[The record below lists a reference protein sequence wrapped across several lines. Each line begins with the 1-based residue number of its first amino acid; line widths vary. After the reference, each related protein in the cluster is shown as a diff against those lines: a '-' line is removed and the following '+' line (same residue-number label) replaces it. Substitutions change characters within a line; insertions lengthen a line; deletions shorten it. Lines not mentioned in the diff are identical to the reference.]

1 MEASR
6 LMIMSARQ
14 PRNLV
19 LLIMLMQIMFGL
31 LQAVEEWQAVSEEE
45 KLEMERQLKIINKSP
60 VKSFKTDY
68 GDIFDCIDIYKQ
80 HAFDHPLLKHHKV
93 QMRPKHIPES
103 MVRGKSPRFLP
114 KHIKCPPGSVLIKR
128 TTQEDLIMDKKIK
141 ALGLINY
148 PTSSHFNTTGVG
160 PIDLTIGNAYAA
172 AHYFKHNFGAKTIM
186 NVWNP
191 TTLSDQASFAYL
203 WIANG
208 PADALNVVQ
217 AGWGVQPQL
226 FSSNYTRLLTYW
238 TVDGYRKT
246 GCTNYLCPG
255 FVQVHRQISL
265 GMVLNQISIYNGTQ
279 SDIEIAIIRD
289 GEWWLKLF
297 NQFIGYWPQKLFY
310 YMYGGANVAVWGG
323 MAASPTNELSPPMGS
338 GHFPKD
344 GHQNKSAYFKQTR
357 IWDNANFVDP
367 EADKLL
373 LSATR
378 PDCYGSETAPDDAA
392 PNAIVFFYGGPGQCN
407 L

>member
-1 MEASR
+1 
-6 LMIMSARQ
+6 
-14 PRNLV
+14 
-19 LLIMLMQIMFGL
+19 
-31 LQAVEEWQAVSEEE
+31 
-45 KLEMERQLKIINKSP
+45 
-60 VKSFKTDY
+60 
-68 GDIFDCIDIYKQ
+68 
-80 HAFDHPLLKHHKV
+80 
-93 QMRPKHIPES
+93 
-103 MVRGKSPRFLP
+103 
-114 KHIKCPPGSVLIKR
+114 
-128 TTQEDLIMDKKIK
+128 MDKKIK

-148 PTSSHFNTTGVG
+148 PTSSHFNTTGAG
-160 PIDLTIGNAYAA
+160 PIDLTVGNAYAA
-172 AHYFKHNFGAKTIM
+172 AHYVKHNFGAKTIM
-186 NVWNP
+186 NVWSP

-226 FSSNYTRLLTYW
+226 FSSNYSRLLTYW

-279 SDIEIAIIRD
+279 
-289 GEWWLKLF
+289 K
-297 NQFIGYWPQKLFY
+297 
-310 YMYGGANVAVWGG
+310 
-323 MAASPTNELSPPMGS
+323 
-338 GHFPKD
+338 
-344 GHQNKSAYFKQTR
+344 
-357 IWDNANFVDP
+357 
-367 EADKLL
+367 ADKLV

-392 PNAIVFFYGGPGQCN
+392 PNAIDPFYGGPGQCN

>member
-19 LLIMLMQIMFGL
+19 LLVMLMQIMFGL

-80 HAFDHPLLKHHKV
+80 HAFDHHLLKDHKV

-148 PTSSHFNTTGVG
+148 PTSSHFNTTGFG

-172 AHYFKHNFGAKTIM
+172 AHYAKHNFGAKTIM
-186 NVWNP
+186 NVWSP

-217 AGWGVQPQL
+217 AGWGVSNTCHL
-226 FSSNYTRLLTYW
+226 FILLPKRKPFVNGW
-238 TVDGYRKT
+238 T
-246 GCTNYLCPG
+246 
-255 FVQVHRQISL
+255 
-265 GMVLNQISIYNGTQ
+265 
-279 SDIEIAIIRD
+279 E
-289 GEWWLKLF
+289 E
-297 NQFIGYWPQKLFY
+297 
-310 YMYGGANVAVWGG
+310 WGG
-323 MAASPTNELSPPMGS
+323 DRRFTL
-338 GHFPKD
+338 FR
-344 GHQNKSAYFKQTR
+344 TR
-357 IWDNANFVDP
+357 WRV
-367 EADKLL
+367 
-373 LSATR
+373 
-378 PDCYGSETAPDDAA
+378 
-392 PNAIVFFYGGPGQCN
+392 V
-407 L
+407 

>member
-80 HAFDHPLLKHHKV
+80 HAFDHPLLKDHKV

-103 MVRGKSPRFLP
+103 MVRGKSPSFLP

-148 PTSSHFNTTGVG
+148 PTSFHFNTTGVG
-160 PIDLTIGNAYAA
+160 PIDLTIGNAVSKIY
-172 AHYFKHNFGAKTIM
+172 HKFDYWFYI
-186 NVWNP
+186 
-191 TTLSDQASFAYL
+191 
-203 WIANG
+203 
-208 PADALNVVQ
+208 
-217 AGWGVQPQL
+217 
-226 FSSNYTRLLTYW
+226 LTYMYIYIYTAFHNKVIHGFFLSVC
-238 TVDGYRKT
+238 TV
-246 GCTNYLCPG
+246 CCC
-255 FVQVHRQISL
+255 SL
-265 GMVLNQISIYNGTQ
+265 
-279 SDIEIAIIRD
+279 
-289 GEWWLKLF
+289 
-297 NQFIGYWPQKLFY
+297 
-310 YMYGGANVAVWGG
+310 
-323 MAASPTNELSPPMGS
+323 
-338 GHFPKD
+338 
-344 GHQNKSAYFKQTR
+344 
-357 IWDNANFVDP
+357 
-367 EADKLL
+367 
-373 LSATR
+373 
-378 PDCYGSETAPDDAA
+378 
-392 PNAIVFFYGGPGQCN
+392 
-407 L
+407 

>member
-1 MEASR
+1 
-6 LMIMSARQ
+6 
-14 PRNLV
+14 
-19 LLIMLMQIMFGL
+19 
-31 LQAVEEWQAVSEEE
+31 
-45 KLEMERQLKIINKSP
+45 
-60 VKSFKTDY
+60 
-68 GDIFDCIDIYKQ
+68 
-80 HAFDHPLLKHHKV
+80 
-93 QMRPKHIPES
+93 
-103 MVRGKSPRFLP
+103 
-114 KHIKCPPGSVLIKR
+114 
-128 TTQEDLIMDKKIK
+128 
-141 ALGLINY
+141 
-148 PTSSHFNTTGVG
+148 
-160 PIDLTIGNAYAA
+160 
-172 AHYFKHNFGAKTIM
+172 M

-217 AGWGVQPQL
+217 AEGSLCLGQDGESFDWLV
-226 FSSNYTRLLTYW
+226 R
-238 TVDGYRKT
+238 VDGYRKT

-279 SDIEIAIIRD
+279 SDIKIAILRD

-310 YMYGGANVAVWGG
+310 YMYGGANMAVWGG

-357 IWDNANFVDP
+357 IWDNVNFVDP
-367 EADKLL
+367 EADKLV

-378 PDCYGSETAPDDAA
+378 PD
-392 PNAIVFFYGGPGQCN
+392 
-407 L
+407 

>member
-1 MEASR
+1 
-6 LMIMSARQ
+6 
-14 PRNLV
+14 
-19 LLIMLMQIMFGL
+19 
-31 LQAVEEWQAVSEEE
+31 
-45 KLEMERQLKIINKSP
+45 
-60 VKSFKTDY
+60 
-68 GDIFDCIDIYKQ
+68 
-80 HAFDHPLLKHHKV
+80 
-93 QMRPKHIPES
+93 MRPKHIPES

-148 PTSSHFNTTGVG
+148 PTSSHINTAGVG

-172 AHYFKHNFGAKTIM
+172 AQYVKHNFGAKTIM
-186 NVWNP
+186 NVWSP

-208 PADALNVVQ
+208 PADALNVLQ
-217 AGWGVQPQL
+217 AGWGVSNTCHL
-226 FSSNYTRLLTYW
+226 FILLPKESHLLMVGRRNGVVIEGSLCLGQDGESFDW
-238 TVDGYRKT
+238 LLEVGVKVNECIPLSELRDPVDGYRKT

-279 SDIEIAIIRD
+279 SDIEIAILRD

-310 YMYGGANVAVWGG
+310 YMYGGANVVVWGG

-357 IWDNANFVDP
+357 IWDNVNFVDP
-367 EADKLL
+367 EADKLV

-392 PNAIVFFYGGPGQCN
+392 PNAIDLFYGGPGQCN

>member
-19 LLIMLMQIMFGL
+19 LLTMLMQIMFGL

-45 KLEMERQLKIINKSP
+45 KLGMERQLKIINKSP

-80 HAFDHPLLKHHKV
+80 HAFDHPLLKDHKV
-93 QMRPKHIPES
+93 Q
-103 MVRGKSPRFLP
+103 
-114 KHIKCPPGSVLIKR
+114 
-128 TTQEDLIMDKKIK
+128 
-141 ALGLINY
+141 
-148 PTSSHFNTTGVG
+148 
-160 PIDLTIGNAYAA
+160 
-172 AHYFKHNFGAKTIM
+172 
-186 NVWNP
+186 
-191 TTLSDQASFAYL
+191 
-203 WIANG
+203 
-208 PADALNVVQ
+208 
-217 AGWGVQPQL
+217 VQPQL

-238 TVDGYRKT
+238 TVRVDGYRKT

-279 SDIEIAIIRD
+279 SDIEIAILRD

-357 IWDNANFVDP
+357 IWDNVNFVDP
-367 EADKLL
+367 EADKLV

-392 PNAIVFFYGGPGQCN
+392 PNAIDFFYGGPGQCN

>member
-1 MEASR
+1 
-6 LMIMSARQ
+6 
-14 PRNLV
+14 
-19 LLIMLMQIMFGL
+19 
-31 LQAVEEWQAVSEEE
+31 
-45 KLEMERQLKIINKSP
+45 
-60 VKSFKTDY
+60 
-68 GDIFDCIDIYKQ
+68 
-80 HAFDHPLLKHHKV
+80 
-93 QMRPKHIPES
+93 

-148 PTSSHFNTTGVG
+148 PTSSHFNTTGAG
-160 PIDLTIGNAYAA
+160 PIDLTVGNAYAA
-172 AHYFKHNFGAKTIM
+172 AHYVKHNFGAKTIM
-186 NVWNP
+186 NVWSP

-217 AGWGVQPQL
+217 AGWGVSNTCHLFILLPKTKPFVTGWTEEWGGDRRMWQLEVGVKFNECIPLSELRDPARVCMYCWRRLTGCNIVNFFQVQPQL
-226 FSSNYTRLLTYW
+226 FSSNYSRLLTYW

-279 SDIEIAIIRD
+279 SDIEIAILRD

-310 YMYGGANVAVWGG
+310 YMYGGANVVVWGG
-323 MAASPTNELSPPMGS
+323 LAASPTNELSPRMGS

-344 GHQNKSAYFKQTR
+344 GHQNKSSYFKQTQP
-357 IWDNANFVDP
+357 WDNVNFVYP
-367 EADKLL
+367 EADKLV
-373 LSATR
+373 LSASR

-392 PNAIVFFYGGPGQCN
+392 PNAIDLFYGGPDQCN